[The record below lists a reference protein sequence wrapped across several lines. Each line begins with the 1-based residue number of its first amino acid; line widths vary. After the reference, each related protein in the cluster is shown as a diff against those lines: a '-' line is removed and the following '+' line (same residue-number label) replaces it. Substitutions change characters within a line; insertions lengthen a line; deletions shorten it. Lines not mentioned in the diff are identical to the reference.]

1 MILLIQ
7 ASRVDV
13 AKLAKA
19 EAKIKVELDITCCM
33 HSKR

>member
-1 MILLIQ
+1 MLNRMLSPQ

-19 EAKIKVELDITCCM
+19 EAKIKVRLSYSLPL
-33 HSKR
+33 H